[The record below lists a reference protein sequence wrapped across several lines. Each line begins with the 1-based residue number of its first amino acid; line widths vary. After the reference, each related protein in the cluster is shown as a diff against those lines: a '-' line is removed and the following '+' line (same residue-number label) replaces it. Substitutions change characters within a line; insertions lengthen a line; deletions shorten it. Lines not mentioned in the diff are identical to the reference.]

1 MRRSLIAL
9 LMVIPALLAHAEPL
23 HRSVVLSDGTE
34 MDLRVFPAQGEVLM
48 IGFPCDQGT
57 GIAETQGA
65 EAMAA
70 RSIEVWM
77 ADLLGAH
84 FLPIAPSSMRD
95 LEGNG
100 VRDLIALAHRE
111 TGKQIVLTSSGYGSL
126 PTLRGAKQ
134 WQDAPEGTNRLKGII
149 LFFPMLT
156 DAPPE
161 PGKPLEYPTVV
172 HQTSTPVYIFQP
184 ELSPTRFWLKRLVN
198 TLEEGGA
205 KVHTELLPGIRPNFY
220 QRPDATEA
228 EIAAAQRLP
237 EMMLQGITHFTAMSP
252 KE

>member
-9 LMVIPALLAHAEPL
+9 LMVIPALACHAEAQ
-23 HRSVVLSDGTE
+23 HHTIELSDGSE
-34 MDLRVFPAQGEVLM
+34 MDLRVFPANGDVLM

-57 GIAETQGA
+57 GIAESRGA

-70 RSIEVWM
+70 RGIEVWM

-95 LEGNG
+95 LEGSG
-100 VRDLIALAHRE
+100 VRDLIALAHRK

-126 PTLRGAKQ
+126 PTLRGAKL
-134 WQDAPEGTNRLKGII
+134 WHDTPAEENRLRGII

-161 PGKPLEYPTVV
+161 PGKPLQYPAVV
-172 HQTSTPVYIFQP
+172 HQTATPIYIFQP
-184 ELSPTRFWLKRLVN
+184 EQSPSRFWLKRLVK

-205 KVHTELLPGIRPNFY
+205 TVHTELLPGIRPNFY
-220 QRPDATEA
+220 QRPDASEA
-228 EIAAAQRLP
+228 EIAATRRLP
-237 EMMLQGITHFTAMSP
+237 EMMLQGIARLIETKP